1 MYNIWC
7 NLGLF
12 DCVFEVG
19 NKTNESVMRAM
30 RAMDGWGELGSRN
43 VKSKLGLFL

>member
-19 NKTNESVMRAM
+19 NKTNDSVMRAM
-30 RAMDGWGELGSRN
+30 DGRGELGSGN